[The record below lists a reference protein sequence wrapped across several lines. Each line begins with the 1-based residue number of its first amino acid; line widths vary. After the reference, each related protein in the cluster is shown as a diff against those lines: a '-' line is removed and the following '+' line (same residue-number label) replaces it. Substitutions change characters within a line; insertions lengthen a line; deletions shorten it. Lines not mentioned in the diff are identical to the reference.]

1 LNFVPARRWFFRDEE
16 PVRDFQLPFIMR
28 QNRVDPFGNFIK
40 TEARGTMWGNR
51 GALHKDG
58 QEILRSFKLE
68 QWITCVLEYKGIRR
82 QIMGPGRL
90 TELFFLDEAT
100 SFSAGHRPCALC
112 RRPAYDA
119 FKTAWIKGN
128 PEYGFD
134 AKTSIK
140 EIDHII
146 HRERISKGGEKITYE
161 ENPAHLPDG
170 VMIVYEGDPYL
181 FRQNKIQLWTPFGY
195 EKQIPLPS
203 TKKLLILTPES
214 IVKAFKYGYC
224 PAVSI

>member
-1 LNFVPARRWFFRDEE
+1 
-16 PVRDFQLPFIMR
+16 MR

-40 TEARGTMWGNR
+40 TEARGTLWGNR

-82 QIMGPGRL
+82 NIMGPNRL

-112 RRPAYDA
+112 RRAAYDA
-119 FKTAWIKGN
+119 FKAAWIKGN
-128 PEYGFD
+128 PSFGFD

-146 HRERISKGGEKITYE
+146 HHERIDEAGEKITYE
-161 ENPAHLPDG
+161 EKKGKIPDA
-170 VMIVYEGDPYL
+170 VMVVYKKDPYL
-181 FRQNKIQLWTPFGY
+181 FTQNKIQLWTPFGY
-195 EKQIPLPS
+195 KKPIPVPDIENL
-203 TKKLLILTPES
+203 TVLTPKS
-214 IVKAFKYGYC
+214 IVNAFRAGYH
-224 PAVSI
+224 PAVVN

>member
-1 LNFVPARRWFFRDEE
+1 
-16 PVRDFQLPFIMR
+16 MR

-40 TEARGTMWGNR
+40 TEARGSWWGNR

-58 QEILRSFKLE
+58 QEILRRFKLE

-119 FKTAWIKGN
+119 FKAAWIKGN
-128 PEYGFD
+128 PSYGFD

-140 EIDHII
+140 EIDHIMQA
-146 HRERISKGGEKITYE
+146 ERMNASGEKITYE
-161 ENPAHLPDG
+161 ERLGKMTDG
-170 VMIVYEGDPYL
+170 MMIVYKREPYL
-181 FRQNKIQLWTPFGY
+181 YSREMLHLWTAFGY
-195 EKQIPLPS
+195 EKSIPVPQVDTLTVLTPKSVVAAFRQSYHPS
-203 TKKLLILTPES
+203 TAL
-214 IVKAFKYGYC
+214 
-224 PAVSI
+224 